1 MTVPKAEQQNVE
13 VKKRLLLERSQ
24 LVQRTLNAINAGA
37 RLPEVP
43 PLLCL
48 PLCVASAP
56 PPPLFSEKEE
66 LCSRDFSLKKITH
79 NL

>member
-56 PPPLFSEKEE
+56 PPRPCFQ
-66 LCSRDFSLKKITH
+66 KKKNFVLVIF
-79 NL
+79 L